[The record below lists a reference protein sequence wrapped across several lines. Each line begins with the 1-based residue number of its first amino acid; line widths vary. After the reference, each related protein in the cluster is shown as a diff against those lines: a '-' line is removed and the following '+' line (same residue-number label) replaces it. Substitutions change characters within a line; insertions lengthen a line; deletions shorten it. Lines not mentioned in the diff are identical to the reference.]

1 MKKKLFAGL
10 ALGLMMTGMVGSAS
24 AAPMTWKDD
33 ITLNPSQLLK
43 SGQSVTFNH
52 DITDGVGGFQGFS
65 MGGNDFITDY
75 SILLTLH
82 DDRDDWWNSCELA
95 WVNTPGLVSDGFY
108 NFTAAND
115 TFGWSL
121 AGLVDLNTA
130 GTLGITVKSTLGDF
144 FVDSSVLTANGNNG
158 CSAPVPEPAT
168 MLLFGTGLAGLVG
181 ALRRKK

>member
-1 MKKKLFAGL
+1 
-10 ALGLMMTGMVGSAS
+10 MTGMVGSAS
-24 AAPMTWKDD
+24 AAPMTWTDD
-33 ITLNPSQLLK
+33 ITLNPSQLLTF
-43 SGQSVTFNH
+43 GQSVTFNH

-65 MGGNDFITDY
+65 MGGNDLIYDY
-75 SILLTLH
+75 SILLSIH
-82 DDRDDWWNSCELA
+82 DDGGRRDGAEAA